1 MSFRNASLLCCWLAL
16 SNNKQSYK
24 LQNKLK
30 MAKLCLCVQRHTFL
44 IYKEFNLIKIQTLYD
59 AFVKQ
64 SISHFRQKNTNWIH
78 NLCIAIWKLAFF
90 RKCIESIGKFKKYRI
105 QEFEPCNYWQKYV
118 MENLIFILDT
128 EDILHTWKQFSS
140 LTLKESWHT
149 KTLYHL
155 WGHLD
160 INLVQQFRMEF
171 SIRQKCLNE

>member
-1 MSFRNASLLCCWLAL
+1 MSSRNTSLLCCWLAL

-30 MAKLCLCVQRHTFL
+30 MAKLCLCVLCVQRHTFL

-105 QEFEPCNYWQKYV
+105 IRALQLLTKVCYGKSDIHFRYRRYPAYLKT
-118 MENLIFILDT
+118 IFISHV
-128 EDILHTWKQFSS
+128 ERVMA
-140 LTLKESWHT
+140 
-149 KTLYHL
+149 Y
-155 WGHLD
+155 
-160 INLVQQFRMEF
+160 
-171 SIRQKCLNE
+171 